1 MSVPPAKL
9 PALRSLLTI
18 LSCLSFLGLETF
30 AEKKSASADDRKAL
44 EAFGAS
50 MGSNLSRHFE
60 LSDAEL
66 DIFVEGFLKGY
77 KGEISEE
84 ELRKSRER
92 VQAYLEPKREAAK
105 AREQERMKAE
115 LAKVRMPM
123 DMEIETSAG
132 AKTSLAKLVE
142 GKHGVLLDFWA
153 SWCGPCMRL
162 MPELKKKA
170 EKYEGLGI
178 VVAGMNTENASKA
191 EKVRKEREI
200 GFSWLVEPSGRP
212 LSKMLKINSIPRMIL
227 LDPEGKVLFNGHPM
241 DDELTAALDG
251 LSSK

>member
-1 MSVPPAKL
+1 MQ
-9 PALRSLLTI
+9 LL
-18 LSCLSFLGLETF
+18 
-30 AEKKSASADDRKAL
+30 D
-44 EAFGAS
+44 
-50 MGSNLSRHFE
+50 
-60 LSDAEL
+60 
-66 DIFVEGFLKGY
+66 
-77 KGEISEE
+77 
-84 ELRKSRER
+84 
-92 VQAYLEPKREAAK
+92 
-105 AREQERMKAE
+105 
-115 LAKVRMPM
+115 M
-123 DMEIETSAG
+123 DIETSAG

-170 EKYEGLGI
+170 KKYEGLGI

-212 LSKMLKINSIPRMIL
+212 FSKMLKINSIPRMIL

>member
-1 MSVPPAKL
+1 MRVPPSK
-9 PALRSLLTI
+9 SSSFKTFLTL
-18 LSCLSFLGLETF
+18 LSCLSYFGLGAF
-30 AEKKSASADDRKAL
+30 AEKKPASVEDRETL

-66 DIFVEGFLKGY
+66 DVFVEGFLKGY

-84 ELRKSRER
+84 ELRKSRQR
-92 VQAYLEPKREAAK
+92 IQAYLEPKREAAK
-105 AREQERMKAE
+105 ARASERMKAE

-123 DMEIETSAG
+123 DMELETSGG

-170 EKYEGLGI
+170 QKYEALGI

-200 GFSWLVEPSGRP
+200 DFSWLVEPSGRP
-212 LSKMLKINSIPRMIL
+212 FSKMLKINSIPRMIL

-241 DDELTAALDG
+241 DDELTAALAG
-251 LSSK
+251 LSGK